1 MNVKFL
7 LKNPKDGKNTI
18 HMRVRNGR
26 KTDLSINTR
35 QTCNLEDW
43 DAENGFLVT
52 KYQVLRDG
60 KMITPSDAV
69 TKNKV
74 EANKD
79 INYKLLEYQKT
90 VEKDYSDNPNTQ
102 HDSEWLTTL
111 LFPPAPDTSKS
122 DMTILE
128 YMDIFFENKGSTI
141 SPAYVTKVKAI
152 KKIIGNYLVARKKH
166 SLKLNEI
173 DNNFKNDFE
182 KFCISEKNYSINYFE
197 KNFKFIKTILY
208 EAESNDYE
216 INQGLR
222 KIKCRSEP
230 TLFQILT
237 PAEIIVLENANFTDE
252 PMKTARD
259 WLLISCFTAQR
270 LSDMKKFK
278 PEMVS
283 TKLIDGKERY
293 FIEFVQQKTK
303 QQVLFPLDKRV
314 IKIMKERDWNFPR
327 PMSDTRYNLMIKK
340 VCEYAGLTE
349 VVEGDLYLDENG
361 DENEEKKKKKSTT
374 STYRKQRGFY
384 PKWKLVSSHIGRRSF
399 ASNNYGIIPTPLIL
413 RVTGHKDQKML
424 MNYIGKIEETQSLA
438 LANYID

>member
-43 DAENGFLVT
+43 DVEKGFLVT

-60 KMITPSDAV
+60 RMITPSDAV
-69 TKNKV
+69 TKNKI

-90 VEKDYSDNPNTQ
+90 VEKDYSDNPNTK
-102 HDSEWLTTL
+102 HDSEWLTNL

-122 DMTILE
+122 DMSILE
-128 YMDIFFENKGSTI
+128 YMEIFKDSFGI
-141 SPAYVTKVKAI
+141 SISKDYVTKIDSI
-152 KKIIGNYLVARKKH
+152 KKIIIRYLISKKKDD
-166 SLKLNEI
+166 LKLYEI
-173 DNNFKNDFE
+173 DNTFKNDFE
-182 KFCISEKNYSINYFE
+182 RFCIIDENYGVNYFA
-197 KNFKFIKTILY
+197 KNFDFLKTILY
-208 EAESNDYE
+208 QAESNEFE
-216 INQGLR
+216 IYRGLR
-222 KIKCRSEP
+222 RIKCKTQP

-237 PAEIIVLENANFTDE
+237 PAEIVILQNAKFTDE
-252 PMKTARD
+252 PLKTARD

-283 TKLIDGKERY
+283 TKLVDGKERY

-314 IKIMKERDWNFPR
+314 IKIMQERNWNFPR

-340 VCEYAGLTE
+340 VCEYAGLIE
-349 VVEGDLYLDENG
+349 VVEGDLFLDENG
-361 DENEEKKKKKSTT
+361 DENQEKKKKKTT
-374 STYRKQRGFY
+374 TNTYRKQRGFY

-399 ASNNYGIIPTPLIL
+399 ASNNYGVIPTPLIL
-413 RVTGHKDQKML
+413 RITGHKDSKML

>member
-7 LKNPKDGKNTI
+7 LKNPKEGKNTI

-26 KTDLSINTR
+26 KTDLFLNTR
-35 QTCNLEDW
+35 QSCNLEDW
-43 DAENGFLVT
+43 DAENGFLLI

-60 KMITPSDAV
+60 RVITSSDAT
-69 TKNKV
+69 TKNKI

-79 INYKLLEYQKT
+79 INYKLLEYQKKI
-90 VEKDYSDNPNTQ
+90 EMDYSDNPNAK
-102 HDSEWLTTL
+102 HDGEWLTNL

-122 DMTILE
+122 NMTILE
-128 YMDIFFENKGSTI
+128 YVDIFLENKGSTI
-141 SPAYVTKVKAI
+141 SSAYVTKVKSI
-152 KKIIGNYLVARKKH
+152 KKIIQSYITARRKR

-182 KFCISEKNYSINYFE
+182 KFCINEEKYAFNYFE
-197 KNFKFIKTILY
+197 RNFKFIKTILY
-208 EAESNDYE
+208 EAESNGYE
-216 INQGLR
+216 ISQGLR
-222 KIKCRSEP
+222 KIKCKTEP
-230 TLFQILT
+230 TIFQILT
-237 PAEIIVLENANFTDE
+237 PTELVILENAKFTDE
-252 PMKTARD
+252 PLKTARD
-259 WLLISCFTAQR
+259 WLLISAWTGQR
-270 LSDMKKFK
+270 ISDFMKFK

-283 TKLIDGKERY
+283 KKNVDGKERY

-314 IKIMKERDWNFPR
+314 IKILNQRAWKFPR
-327 PMSDTRYNLMIKK
+327 PMSETRYNLMIKK

-349 VVEGDLYLDENG
+349 VVEGELYLDENG
-361 DENEEKKKKKSTT
+361 DENEEKKKKKSTKNT
-374 STYRKQRGFY
+374 FRKQRGIY

-399 ASNNYGIIPTPLIL
+399 ASNNYGVIPTPLIL